1 MHPHQIIFT
10 QVGVADSPVGAT
22 QALRRCLCRA
32 FKLSGPHPKVSKQA
46 VLRRTQTEMGEELTF
61 KPCLV
66 ARRRSAS
73 AGRQRPAPATG
84 AGRIDQ
90 LAKPRTQLWATCE
103 RGSHEGLVRGYH
115 SAVQGSLPATA
126 TGDKQKGQPV

>member
-1 MHPHQIIFT
+1 MDAVHPKSLQAGCALHLHQT
-10 QVGVADSPVGAT
+10 Q
-22 QALRRCLCRA
+22 RCCQCRA

-66 ARRRSAS
+66 ARRRSVS

-90 LAKPRTQLWATCE
+90 LAKPRTQLWAKCE
-103 RGSHEGLVRGYH
+103 MESHKGRV
-115 SAVQGSLPATA
+115 GSLAF
-126 TGDKQKGQPV
+126 